1 MIDIARIRDNPELV
15 RSALLKRMESVDFSQ
30 LLGWDKDR
38 RSLITE
44 AEALKARRNEASA
57 LIPRLKK
64 EGKDASAMLAEMK
77 QVSASIKEIDDRRGA
92 LESQIQSFLDQL
104 PNIPDDDLAAGGKE
118 NNAALRSWGQ
128 RPSFSFTPQHHV
140 DLVTSLGLID
150 YERGVKMGG
159 NGFWL
164 YRGRGA
170 LLEWALLSYFI
181 ESHLADGYEFMLPP
195 HLLVEQCGYV
205 AGQFPK
211 FTGDVFH
218 LDDGSH
224 FLLPTAETALINV
237 YRDEILPEET
247 LPRKLFAYSPCYRR
261 EAGSYR
267 ARERGMIRGHQFNKI
282 EMFQFTVPE
291 DSDRA
296 FEELVGKAERLVQGL
311 GLHHRITKLAA
322 GDCSAAMARTY
333 DLEVWMPS
341 MEDFTEVSSISNSR
355 DYQARRGNIRYKQK
369 GSGKNQFIHSLNAS
383 GLATS
388 RILPAMVEQ
397 FQRQD
402 GTVEV
407 PAVLRKWVG
416 TSVLEPGRLP

>member
-15 RSALLKRMESVDFSQ
+15 RSALLKRMESVDFSA
-30 LLGWDKDR
+30 LLGWDRDR

-44 AEALKARRNEASA
+44 VETLKARRNEASA

-64 EGKDASAMLAEMK
+64 EGKDASGMLGEMK

-92 LESQIQSFLDQL
+92 LEKQIQSYLEQL
-104 PNIPDDDLAAGGKE
+104 PNIPDDDVVPGGKE
-118 NNAALRSWGQ
+118 NNAVLRSWGQ
-128 RPSFSFTPQHHV
+128 RPAFSFAPRHHV

-164 YRGRGA
+164 YRGHGA
-170 LLEWALLSYFI
+170 LMEWGLLNYFV

-195 HLLVEQCGYV
+195 HLLVEECGYV

-211 FTGDVFH
+211 FSADVFH
-218 LDDGSH
+218 LDGGGH

-237 YRDEILPEET
+237 YRDEILPEEA
-247 LPRKLFAYSPCYRR
+247 LPRKLFAYTPCYRR

-267 ARERGMIRGHQFNKI
+267 AKERGMIRGHQFNKV
-282 EMFQFTVPE
+282 EMFQFTAPE
-291 DSDRA
+291 DSDHA

-322 GDCSAAMARTY
+322 GDCSAAMACTC
-333 DLEVWMPS
+333 DLEVWLPS

-369 GSGKNQFIHSLNAS
+369 SSGKNLFIHSLNAS

-388 RILPAMVEQ
+388 RILPAIVEQ

-402 GTVEV
+402 GSVEV
-407 PAVLRKWVG
+407 PEVLRKWVG
-416 TSVLEPGRLP
+416 VSVLEPGRTI